1 MDTHRCVYM
10 RNAALATGL
19 PGHSQWYCLPICV
32 CLLSRGAPAHAQ
44 VFYVVNAAPA
54 EGHHL
59 SLGVIDDEML
69 SKYLNTEPGS
79 NVLIVSC
86 GPPAFLADVKSVLQE
101 TGHAASTLVSS
112 LECIP

>member
-1 MDTHRCVYM
+1 MYT
-10 RNAALATGL
+10 
-19 PGHSQWYCLPICV
+19 
-32 CLLSRGAPAHAQ
+32 HAQ

-79 NVLIVSC
+79 DVLIVSC
-86 GPPAFLADVKSVLQE
+86 GPPAFMADVKSVLQE
-101 TGHAASTLVSS
+101 TGYAASTLVRP
-112 LECIP
+112 LKWDTWM